1 MARNAAKAV
10 EESNEAKLDRIAARA
25 FESIKE
31 MVEAM
36 RVADESEDQSAI
48 EAAREAIEQDPL
60 SVEVRGG
67 WRSAGELDD
76 GIPEEFK
83 ILLATGGPAVRIVG
97 ELNRGEVTAARL
109 EAQDWFLPW
118 TEYRNGPSDYESV
131 LLDYCRCFYFGEG

>member
-76 GIPEEFK
+76 GIP
-83 ILLATGGPAVRIVG
+83 
-97 ELNRGEVTAARL
+97 
-109 EAQDWFLPW
+109 
-118 TEYRNGPSDYESV
+118 
-131 LLDYCRCFYFGEG
+131 